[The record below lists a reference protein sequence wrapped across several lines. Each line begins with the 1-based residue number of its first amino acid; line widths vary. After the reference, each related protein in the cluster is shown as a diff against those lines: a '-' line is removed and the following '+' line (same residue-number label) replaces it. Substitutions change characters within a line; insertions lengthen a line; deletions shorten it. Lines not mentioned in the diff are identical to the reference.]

1 MTKSESVLLKER
13 VNRNLLYVGIFS
25 IVMLFSGLTSAYVVR
40 QADGQWLRFS
50 MPLMFWVSSAVIL
63 VSSMTMHWA
72 LLGIKKGNQA
82 QLKNGLIVTLVL
94 GLAFCATQ
102 FQGWGELVDNGIYFA
117 GRSANPS
124 GSFMYA
130 LTGLHL
136 AHIFSAI
143 IYLLILVWRSFAG
156 KYTSDSFAGV
166 SNGALY
172 WHFLDGLWIYLFV
185 FLLFM
190 Q

>member
-1 MTKSESVLLKER
+1 
-13 VNRNLLYVGIFS
+13 
-25 IVMLFSGLTSAYVVR
+25 
-40 QADGQWLRFS
+40 
-50 MPLMFWVSSAVIL
+50 
-63 VSSMTMHWA
+63 
-72 LLGIKKGNQA
+72 
-82 QLKNGLIVTLVL
+82 VL
-94 GLAFCATQ
+94 GLAFCVTQ
-102 FQGWGELVDNGIYFA
+102 FKGWGELVENGIYFA

-143 IYLLILVWRSFAG
+143 VYLLILVWRSFAG
-156 KYTSDSFAGV
+156 KYASDSFAGV

>member
-1 MTKSESVLLKER
+1 MTKTESVLLKEK

-25 IVMLFSGLTSAYVVR
+25 IVMLFSGLTSAYIVR
-40 QADGQWLRFS
+40 QADGQWLSFS
-50 MPLMFWVSSAVIL
+50 MPLMFWISSAVIL

-94 GLAFCATQ
+94 GLAFCVTQ
-102 FQGWGELVDNGIYFA
+102 FKGWGELVENGIYFA

-143 IYLLILVWRSFAG
+143 VYLLILVWRSFAG
-156 KYTSDSFAGV
+156 KYASDSFAGV